1 MNSKERNF
9 LRKRAHNLEA
19 VVRIRKEGVIMKKIF
34 LVFSMFSL
42 ILLAE
47 NSKEGD
53 NAIADGIDNVAN
65 GNDAVAV
72 GNNNKAVG
80 EKSVSIGIENET
92 NTSNSIAIGKKNKA
106 LGSTSIAIG
115 LENKSTGQESIAFGT
130 KNITGE
136 YSISFGYGNIN
147 QGNHSVVSGREN
159 NISGEKNYVIGEKN
173 NVKGNSNFVFGSR
186 NIFENATS
194 RDIYIFGSDV
204 KVNNDVTD
212 AIVLGRGSEAVSNA
226 LSIGNSISKR
236 RIVNVAEA
244 QNDSDVITLGQAKT
258 LIKNNKNSQPETMAN
273 NEVDLSQYLK
283 KDFSNIDEVKAKE
296 KLLNILNKGTISDS
310 DTNFITGKTAYD
322 YISNYTYTKAEIDT
336 KIQNLSNNSGSI
348 DTSNFVKKTDFDNFK
363 NEVLKKSE
371 LNKKYI
377 LDKLGNKEV
386 SFTDAS
392 NIQVDKYVEKLSEG
406 ANIQTPKGSFV
417 TDKIVNK
424 YLTENYLNK
433 NIVDG
438 KLDLKADKDAKN
450 INIIEYVKK
459 LSNGSNIL
467 NPTGSLVTDTKI
479 NEYLTSNY
487 TNNTKLEEKLSQY
500 SKKDGSNIEVDKY
513 VEKLSDS
520 SDLNNP
526 KNRLITDTKLKSY
539 LEDRFS
545 KIGISSLEEKLTKA
559 NQESEKAISGV
570 ANAIAVGSLTQINT
584 TNNQLFNIGVSYGM
598 YSGEHAFALG
608 ISGTEPSGSFVYK
621 VNTSI
626 NTKAGFGIGVGGAYQ
641 FAIPNV
647 KVNNRNSKIDELN
660 KKIAE
665 LENLIKR
672 KIK

>member
-1 MNSKERNF
+1 M
-9 LRKRAHNLEA
+9 
-19 VVRIRKEGVIMKKIF
+19 
-34 LVFSMFSL
+34 
-42 ILLAE
+42 
-47 NSKEGD
+47 
-53 NAIADGIDNVAN
+53 
-65 GNDAVAV
+65 
-72 GNNNKAVG
+72 
-80 EKSVSIGIENET
+80 
-92 NTSNSIAIGKKNKA
+92 
-106 LGSTSIAIG
+106 
-115 LENKSTGQESIAFGT
+115 
-130 KNITGE
+130 
-136 YSISFGYGNIN
+136 
-147 QGNHSVVSGREN
+147 
-159 NISGEKNYVIGEKN
+159 
-173 NVKGNSNFVFGSR
+173 KGNSNFVFGSR
-186 NIFENATS
+186 NVFENEIS
-194 RDIYIFGSDV
+194 RDVYIFGSDV
-204 KVNNDVTD
+204 TVNNGVTD
-212 AIVLGRGSEAVSNA
+212 SIVLGSRSEAVSNA
-226 LSIGNSISKR
+226 LSIGNSTTKR

-258 LIKNNKNSQPETMAN
+258 LIKNNKNVTETMASN

-296 KLLNILNKGTISDS
+296 KLLNILNKGTITAS
-310 DTNFITGKTAYD
+310 DTNFITGKTAYE
-322 YISNYTYTKAEIDT
+322 YISNYTYTKDEIDT

-348 DTSNFVKKTDFDNFK
+348 DTSNFVKKSDFDNFK
-363 NEVLKKSE
+363 NEVLNKSE

-392 NIQVDKYVEKLSEG
+392 NIQVDKYIEKLSEG

-450 INIIEYVKK
+450 INVIEYVKK
-459 LSNGSNIL
+459 LSKGSNIL
-467 NPTGSLVTDTKI
+467 NPTGALVTDTKI

-487 TNNTKLEEKLSQY
+487 TNNTKLEKKLSQY

-513 VEKLSDS
+513 VKKLSDS

-526 KNRLITDTKLKSY
+526 QNRLITDTKLKSY

>member
-1 MNSKERNF
+1 
-9 LRKRAHNLEA
+9 
-19 VVRIRKEGVIMKKIF
+19 MKKIF
-34 LVFSMFSL
+34 LVLSMVSL
-42 ILLAE
+42 ILLSE
-47 NSKEGD
+47 NSKTGT

-92 NTSNSIAIGKKNKA
+92 NTGSSIAIGKKNMA

-115 LENKSTGQESIAFGT
+115 LENKSTGQEAIAFGT

-136 YSISFGYGNIN
+136 YSISFGYGNN
-147 QGNHSVVSGREN
+147 TQGKNSVVTGREN
-159 NISGEKNYVIGEKN
+159 NVIGELNYVVGSKN
-173 NVKGNSNFVFGSR
+173 KISGTSNYVFGSR
-186 NIFENATS
+186 NVLENGNF

-204 KVNNDVTD
+204 TVNNGVTD

-226 LSIGNSISKR
+226 LSIGSSTSKR

-258 LIKNNKNSQPETMAN
+258 LIKNNKNTTETMATN

-296 KLLNILNKGTISDS
+296 KLLNILNKGTITAT

-336 KIQNLSNNSGSI
+336 KIQNISNNSGNI
-348 DTSNFVKKTDFDNFK
+348 DTSNFVKKIDFDNFK

-406 ANIQTPKGSFV
+406 ANIQTPKGSLL
-417 TDKIVNK
+417 TDTMVNK
-424 YLTENYLNK
+424 YLTANYLDK
-433 NIVDG
+433 NSIDG

-450 INIIEYVKK
+450 INVIEYVKK

-467 NPTGSLVTDTKI
+467 NPTGALVTDTKI

-513 VEKLSDS
+513 VKKLSDD

-526 KNRLITDTKLKSY
+526 QNRLITDTKLKSY
-539 LEDRFS
+539 LEDRLS

-598 YSGEHAFALG
+598 YAGEHAFALG

>member
-1 MNSKERNF
+1 
-9 LRKRAHNLEA
+9 
-19 VVRIRKEGVIMKKIF
+19 MKKIF
-34 LVFSMFSL
+34 LVLSMISL

-47 NSKEGD
+47 NSKDGN

-130 KNITGE
+130 KNITNG

-159 NISGEKNYVIGEKN
+159 NVSGEKNYVIGEKN

-186 NIFENATS
+186 NVFENEIS
-194 RDIYIFGSDV
+194 RDVYIFGSDV
-204 KVNNDVTD
+204 TVNNGVTD
-212 AIVLGRGSEAVSNA
+212 SIVLGSRSEAVSNA
-226 LSIGNSISKR
+226 LSIGNSTTKR

-258 LIKNNKNSQPETMAN
+258 LIKNNKNVTETMASN

-296 KLLNILNKGTISDS
+296 KLLNILNKGTITAS
-310 DTNFITGKTAYD
+310 DTNFITGKTAYE
-322 YISNYTYTKAEIDT
+322 YISNYTYTKDEIDT
-336 KIQNLSNNSGSI
+336 KIQNLSNNSGNI
-348 DTSNFVKKTDFDNFK
+348 DTSNFVKKSDFDNFK
-363 NEVLKKSE
+363 NEVLNKSE

-438 KLDLKADKDAKN
+438 KLELKADKDAKN
-450 INIIEYVKK
+450 INVIEYVKK

-467 NPTGSLVTDTKI
+467 NPTGALVTDTKI

-513 VEKLSDS
+513 VKKLSDS

-526 KNRLITDTKLKSY
+526 QNRLITDTKLKSY

>member
-1 MNSKERNF
+1 
-9 LRKRAHNLEA
+9 
-19 VVRIRKEGVIMKKIF
+19 MKKIF
-34 LVFSMFSL
+34 LVLSMVSL

-47 NSKEGD
+47 NSKEGN

-130 KNITGE
+130 KNITSG

-159 NISGEKNYVIGEKN
+159 NVSGEKNYVIGEKN

-186 NIFENATS
+186 NVFENEIS
-194 RDIYIFGSDV
+194 RDVYIFGSDV
-204 KVNNDVTD
+204 TVNNGVTD
-212 AIVLGRGSEAVSNA
+212 AIVLGSRSEAVSNA
-226 LSIGNSISKR
+226 LSIGNSTTKR

-258 LIKNNKNSQPETMAN
+258 LIKNNKNVTETMASN

-296 KLLNILNKGTISDS
+296 KLLNILNKGTITAS

-322 YISNYTYTKAEIDT
+322 YISNYTYTKDEIDT

-348 DTSNFVKKTDFDNFK
+348 DTSNFVKKSDFDNFK
-363 NEVLKKSE
+363 NEVLNKSE

-438 KLDLKADKDAKN
+438 KLELKADKDAKN
-450 INIIEYVKK
+450 INVIEYVKK

-467 NPTGSLVTDTKI
+467 NPTGALVTDTKI

-513 VEKLSDS
+513 VKKLSDN

-526 KNRLITDTKLKSY
+526 QNRLITDTKLKSY

-598 YSGEHAFALG
+598 YAGEHAFALG

>member
-1 MNSKERNF
+1 
-9 LRKRAHNLEA
+9 
-19 VVRIRKEGVIMKKIF
+19 MKKIF
-34 LVFSMFSL
+34 LVLSMVSL

-47 NSKEGD
+47 NSKDGN

-92 NTSNSIAIGKKNKA
+92 NTGSSIAIGKNNKA

-136 YSISFGYGNIN
+136 YSISFGYGNN
-147 QGNHSVVSGREN
+147 TQGKNSVVTGREN
-159 NISGEKNYVIGEKN
+159 TVTGELNYVVGSKNKISGTSNY
-173 NVKGNSNFVFGSR
+173 VFGSR
-186 NIFENATS
+186 NVLENGNF

-204 KVNNDVTD
+204 TVNNGVTD

-226 LSIGNSISKR
+226 LSIGSSTSKR

-258 LIKNNKNSQPETMAN
+258 LIKNNKNTTETMATN

-296 KLLNILNKGTISDS
+296 KLLNILNKGTITAS

-322 YISNYTYTKAEIDT
+322 YISNYTYTKDEIDT

-348 DTSNFVKKTDFDNFK
+348 DTSNFVNKTDFDNFK

-406 ANIQTPKGSFV
+406 ANIQTPKGSLL
-417 TDKIVNK
+417 TDTMVNK
-424 YLTENYLNK
+424 YLTANYLDK
-433 NIVDG
+433 NSIDG

-450 INIIEYVKK
+450 INVIEYVKK

-467 NPTGSLVTDTKI
+467 NPTGALVTDTKI

-526 KNRLITDTKLKSY
+526 QNRLITDTKLKSY

-598 YSGEHAFALG
+598 YAGEHAFALG

>member
-1 MNSKERNF
+1 
-9 LRKRAHNLEA
+9 
-19 VVRIRKEGVIMKKIF
+19 MKKIF
-34 LVFSMFSL
+34 LVLSMVSL

-130 KNITGE
+130 KNITNG

-204 KVNNDVTD
+204 KVNNGVTD
-212 AIVLGRGSEAVSNA
+212 AIVLGSRSEAVSNA
-226 LSIGNSISKR
+226 LSIGNSTTKR

-258 LIKNNKNSQPETMAN
+258 LIKNNKNTTETMASN

-296 KLLNILNKGTISDS
+296 KLLNILNKGIISES
-310 DTNFITGKTAYD
+310 ETNFITGKTAYD

-348 DTSNFVKKTDFDNFK
+348 DTSNFVKKSDFDNFK
-363 NEVLKKSE
+363 NEVLNKSE

-392 NIQVDKYVEKLSEG
+392 NIQVNKYVEKLSEG
-406 ANIQTPKGSFV
+406 ANIQTPKGSLL
-417 TDKIVNK
+417 TDNMVNK

-450 INIIEYVKK
+450 INVIEYVKK

-467 NPTGSLVTDTKI
+467 NPTGALITDTKI

-513 VEKLSDS
+513 VKKLSDS

>member
-1 MNSKERNF
+1 
-9 LRKRAHNLEA
+9 
-19 VVRIRKEGVIMKKIF
+19 MKKIF
-34 LVFSMFSL
+34 LVLSMVSL
-42 ILLAE
+42 LLLAE

-92 NTSNSIAIGKKNKA
+92 NMGSSIAIGKKNKA

-130 KNITGE
+130 KNITNG

-186 NIFENATS
+186 NVFENEIS
-194 RDIYIFGSDV
+194 RDVYIFGSDV
-204 KVNNDVTD
+204 KVNNGVMD
-212 AIVLGRGSEAVSNA
+212 AIVLGSRSEAVSNA
-226 LSIGNSISKR
+226 LSIGNSTTKR

-258 LIKNNKNSQPETMAN
+258 LIKNNKNVTETMASN

-296 KLLNILNKGTISDS
+296 KLLNILNKGTITAS
-310 DTNFITGKTAYD
+310 DTNFITGKTAYE
-322 YISNYTYTKAEIDT
+322 YISNYTYTKDEIDT

-348 DTSNFVKKTDFDNFK
+348 DTSNFVKKSDFDNFK
-363 NEVLKKSE
+363 NEVLNKSE

-392 NIQVDKYVEKLSEG
+392 NIQVNKYVEKLSEG

-417 TDKIVNK
+417 TDKMVNK

-433 NIVDG
+433 NIVDE

-450 INIIEYVKK
+450 INVIEYVKK

-467 NPTGSLVTDTKI
+467 NPTGALVTDTKI

-513 VEKLSDS
+513 VKKLSDN

-526 KNRLITDTKLKSY
+526 QNRLITDTKLKSY

-598 YSGEHAFALG
+598 YAGEHAFALG

>member
-1 MNSKERNF
+1 
-9 LRKRAHNLEA
+9 
-19 VVRIRKEGVIMKKIF
+19 MKKIF
-34 LVFSMFSL
+34 LVLSMVSL

-47 NSKEGD
+47 NSKEGN

-92 NTSNSIAIGKKNKA
+92 NMSNSIAIGKKNKA

-130 KNITGE
+130 KNITSG

-159 NISGEKNYVIGEKN
+159 NVSGEKNYVIGEKN

-186 NIFENATS
+186 NIFENEIS
-194 RDIYIFGSDV
+194 RDVYIFGSDV
-204 KVNNDVTD
+204 TVNNGVTD
-212 AIVLGRGSEAVSNA
+212 AIVLGSRSEAVSNA
-226 LSIGNSISKR
+226 LSIGNSTTKR

-258 LIKNNKNSQPETMAN
+258 LIKNNKNTTETMASS

-296 KLLNILNKGTISDS
+296 KLLNILNKGTITAS
-310 DTNFITGKTAYD
+310 DTNFITGKTAYE
-322 YISNYTYTKAEIDT
+322 YISNYTYTKDEIDT

-348 DTSNFVKKTDFDNFK
+348 DTSNFVKKSDFDNFK
-363 NEVLKKSE
+363 NEVLNKSE

-417 TDKIVNK
+417 TDKIVDK
-424 YLTENYLNK
+424 YLTANYLDK
-433 NIVDG
+433 NSIDG

-450 INIIEYVKK
+450 INVIEYVKK

-467 NPTGSLVTDTKI
+467 NPTGALVTDTKI

-513 VEKLSDS
+513 VKKLSDN

-526 KNRLITDTKLKSY
+526 QNRLITDTKLKSY

-570 ANAIAVGSLTQINT
+570 ANAIAVGSLAQINT

-647 KVNNRNSKIDELN
+647 KVNNRNGKIDELN

>member
-1 MNSKERNF
+1 
-9 LRKRAHNLEA
+9 
-19 VVRIRKEGVIMKKIF
+19 MKKIF
-34 LVFSMFSL
+34 LVLSMISL

-47 NSKEGD
+47 NSKDGN
-53 NAIADGIDNVAN
+53 NAIADGIENVAN

-130 KNITGE
+130 KNITNG

-159 NISGEKNYVIGEKN
+159 NVSGEKNYVIGEKN

-186 NIFENATS
+186 NVFENEIS
-194 RDIYIFGSDV
+194 RDVYIFGSDV
-204 KVNNDVTD
+204 TVNNGVTD
-212 AIVLGRGSEAVSNA
+212 SIVLGSRSEAVSNA
-226 LSIGNSISKR
+226 LSIGNSTTKR

-258 LIKNNKNSQPETMAN
+258 LIKNNKNVTETMASN

-296 KLLNILNKGTISDS
+296 KLLNILNKGTITAS

-322 YISNYTYTKAEIDT
+322 YISNYTYTKDEIDT
-336 KIQNLSNNSGSI
+336 KIQNLSNNSGNI
-348 DTSNFVKKTDFDNFK
+348 DTSNFVKKSDFDNFK

-438 KLDLKADKDAKN
+438 KLELKADKDAKN
-450 INIIEYVKK
+450 INVIEYVKK

-467 NPTGSLVTDTKI
+467 NPTGALVTDTKI

-513 VEKLSDS
+513 VKKLSDS

-526 KNRLITDTKLKSY
+526 QNRLITDTKLKSY

>member
-1 MNSKERNF
+1 
-9 LRKRAHNLEA
+9 
-19 VVRIRKEGVIMKKIF
+19 MKKIF
-34 LVFSMFSL
+34 LVLSMVSL

-47 NSKEGD
+47 NSKEGN

-130 KNITGE
+130 KNITSG

-186 NIFENATS
+186 NVFENEIS
-194 RDIYIFGSDV
+194 RDVYIFGSDV
-204 KVNNDVTD
+204 TVNNGVTD
-212 AIVLGRGSEAVSNA
+212 AIVLGSRSEAVSNA
-226 LSIGNSISKR
+226 LSIGNSTTKR

-258 LIKNNKNSQPETMAN
+258 LIKNNKNTTETMASS
-273 NEVDLSQYLK
+273 NEADLSQYLK

-296 KLLNILNKGTISDS
+296 KLLNILNKGTITAS
-310 DTNFITGKTAYD
+310 DTNFITGKTAYE
-322 YISNYTYTKAEIDT
+322 YISNYTYTKDEIDT

-348 DTSNFVKKTDFDNFK
+348 DTSNFVKKSDFDNFK
-363 NEVLKKSE
+363 NEVLNKSE

-406 ANIQTPKGSFV
+406 ANIQIPKGSFV

-438 KLDLKADKDAKN
+438 KLELKADKDAKN
-450 INIIEYVKK
+450 INVIEYVKK

-467 NPTGSLVTDTKI
+467 NPTGALVTDTKI

-513 VEKLSDS
+513 VKKLSDD

-526 KNRLITDTKLKSY
+526 QNRLITDTKLKSY

>member
-1 MNSKERNF
+1 
-9 LRKRAHNLEA
+9 
-19 VVRIRKEGVIMKKIF
+19 MKKIF
-34 LVFSMFSL
+34 LVLSIVSL

-47 NSKEGD
+47 NSKDGN

-92 NTSNSIAIGKKNKA
+92 NMGSSIAIGKKNKA

-130 KNITGE
+130 KNITSG

-186 NIFENATS
+186 NVFENDIS
-194 RDIYIFGSDV
+194 RDVYIFGSDV
-204 KVNNDVTD
+204 KVNNGVTD
-212 AIVLGRGSEAVSNA
+212 AIVLGSRSEAVSNA
-226 LSIGNSISKR
+226 LSIGSSTSKR

-258 LIKNNKNSQPETMAN
+258 LIKNNKNITETMASN

-296 KLLNILNKGTISDS
+296 KLLNILNKGTITAS

-336 KIQNLSNNSGSI
+336 KIQNISNNSGSI
-348 DTSNFVKKTDFDNFK
+348 DTSNFVNKTDFDNFK
-363 NEVLKKSE
+363 NEVLNKSE

-417 TDKIVNK
+417 TDNMVNK

-433 NIVDG
+433 NIVDE

-450 INIIEYVKK
+450 INVIEYVKK

-467 NPTGSLVTDTKI
+467 NPTGALVTDTKI

-526 KNRLITDTKLKSY
+526 KNRLITDTKLKTY

-545 KIGISSLEEKLTKA
+545 KIGISSLEEKLIKA
-559 NQESEKAISGV
+559 NQDSEKAISGV

>member
-1 MNSKERNF
+1 
-9 LRKRAHNLEA
+9 
-19 VVRIRKEGVIMKKIF
+19 MKKIF
-34 LVFSMFSL
+34 LVLSMVSL
-42 ILLAE
+42 LLLAE
-47 NSKEGD
+47 NSKEGN

-130 KNITGE
+130 KNITSG

-186 NIFENATS
+186 NIFENEIS
-194 RDIYIFGSDV
+194 RDVYIFGSDV
-204 KVNNDVTD
+204 TVNNGVTD

-226 LSIGNSISKR
+226 LSIGNSTTKR

-258 LIKNNKNSQPETMAN
+258 LIKNNKNTTETMASN

-296 KLLNILNKGTISDS
+296 KLLNILNKGTITAS
-310 DTNFITGKTAYD
+310 DTNFITGKTAYE
-322 YISNYTYTKAEIDT
+322 YISNYTYTKDEIDT

-450 INIIEYVKK
+450 INVIEYVKK

-467 NPTGSLVTDTKI
+467 NPTGALVTDTKI

-513 VEKLSDS
+513 VKKLSDN

-526 KNRLITDTKLKSY
+526 QNRLITDTKLKSY

-598 YSGEHAFALG
+598 YAGEHAFALG

>member
-1 MNSKERNF
+1 
-9 LRKRAHNLEA
+9 
-19 VVRIRKEGVIMKKIF
+19 MKKIF
-34 LVFSMFSL
+34 LVLSMISL

-47 NSKEGD
+47 NSKDGN

-130 KNITGE
+130 KNITNG

-186 NIFENATS
+186 NVFENEIS
-194 RDIYIFGSDV
+194 RDVYIFGSDV
-204 KVNNDVTD
+204 TVNNGVTD
-212 AIVLGRGSEAVSNA
+212 AIVLGSRSEAVSNA
-226 LSIGNSISKR
+226 LSIGNSTTKR

-258 LIKNNKNSQPETMAN
+258 LIKNNKNITETMASN

-283 KDFSNIDEVKAKE
+283 KDFSNIDEVKSKE
-296 KLLNILNKGTISDS
+296 KLLNILNKGTITAS
-310 DTNFITGKTAYD
+310 DTNFITGKTAYE

-336 KIQNLSNNSGSI
+336 KIQNLSNNSGNI
-348 DTSNFVKKTDFDNFK
+348 DTSNFVKKSDFDNFK
-363 NEVLKKSE
+363 NEVLNKSE

-406 ANIQTPKGSFV
+406 ANIQIPKGSLL
-417 TDKIVNK
+417 TDNMVNK
-424 YLTENYLNK
+424 YLIENYLNK

-450 INIIEYVKK
+450 INVIEYVKK

-467 NPTGSLVTDTKI
+467 NPTGALVTDTKI

-513 VEKLSDS
+513 VKKLSDS

>member
-1 MNSKERNF
+1 
-9 LRKRAHNLEA
+9 
-19 VVRIRKEGVIMKKIF
+19 MKKIF
-34 LVFSMFSL
+34 LVLSMISL

-47 NSKEGD
+47 NSKEGN

-130 KNITGE
+130 KNITSG

-186 NIFENATS
+186 NVFENEIS
-194 RDIYIFGSDV
+194 RDVYIFGSDV
-204 KVNNDVTD
+204 TVNNGVTD
-212 AIVLGRGSEAVSNA
+212 AIVLGSRSEAVSNA
-226 LSIGNSISKR
+226 LSIGNSTTKR

-258 LIKNNKNSQPETMAN
+258 LIKNNKNVTETMASN

-296 KLLNILNKGTISDS
+296 KLLNILNKGTITAS

-322 YISNYTYTKAEIDT
+322 YISNYTYTKDEIDT

-348 DTSNFVKKTDFDNFK
+348 DTSNFVKKSDFDNFK
-363 NEVLKKSE
+363 NEVLNKSE

-406 ANIQTPKGSFV
+406 ANIQTPKGSLL
-417 TDKIVNK
+417 TDNMVNK

-438 KLDLKADKDAKN
+438 KLELKADKDAKN
-450 INIIEYVKK
+450 INVIEYVKK

-467 NPTGSLVTDTKI
+467 NPTGALVTDTKI

-513 VEKLSDS
+513 VKKLSDN

-526 KNRLITDTKLKSY
+526 QNRLITDTKLKSY

-598 YSGEHAFALG
+598 YAGEHAFALG

>member
-1 MNSKERNF
+1 
-9 LRKRAHNLEA
+9 
-19 VVRIRKEGVIMKKIF
+19 MKKIF
-34 LVFSMFSL
+34 LVLSMVSL

-47 NSKEGD
+47 NSKDGN

-65 GNDAVAV
+65 GNNTVSV
-72 GNNNKAVG
+72 GNNNSAIG
-80 EKSVSIGIENET
+80 ENSVSIGIENET

-130 KNITGE
+130 KNITSG

-159 NISGEKNYVIGEKN
+159 NVSGEKNYVIGEKN

-186 NIFENATS
+186 NVFENEIS
-194 RDIYIFGSDV
+194 RDVYIFGSDV
-204 KVNNDVTD
+204 TVNNGLTD
-212 AIVLGRGSEAVSNA
+212 AIVLGSRSEAVSNA
-226 LSIGNSISKR
+226 LSIGSSTSKR

-258 LIKNNKNSQPETMAN
+258 LIKNNKNTTETRANN

-296 KLLNILNKGTISDS
+296 KLLNILNKGTITAS
-310 DTNFITGKTAYD
+310 DTNFITGKTAYE
-322 YISNYTYTKAEIDT
+322 YISNYTYTKDEIDT
-336 KIQNLSNNSGSI
+336 KIQNLSNNSGNV
-348 DTSNFVKKTDFDNFK
+348 DTSNFVKKSDFDNFK
-363 NEVLKKSE
+363 NEVLNKSE

-392 NIQVDKYVEKLSEG
+392 NIQVNKYVEKLSEG

-438 KLDLKADKDAKN
+438 KLELKADKDAKN
-450 INIIEYVKK
+450 INVIEYVKK

-467 NPTGSLVTDTKI
+467 NPTGALVTDTKI

-513 VEKLSDS
+513 VKKLSDS

-526 KNRLITDTKLKSY
+526 QNRLITDTKLKSY

>member
-1 MNSKERNF
+1 
-9 LRKRAHNLEA
+9 
-19 VVRIRKEGVIMKKIF
+19 MKKIF
-34 LVFSMFSL
+34 LVLSMVSL
-42 ILLAE
+42 LLLAE
-47 NSKEGD
+47 NSKEGN

-130 KNITGE
+130 KNITSG

-186 NIFENATS
+186 NVFENEIS
-194 RDIYIFGSDV
+194 RDVYIFGSDV
-204 KVNNDVTD
+204 TVNNGVTD
-212 AIVLGRGSEAVSNA
+212 AIVLGSRSEAVSNA
-226 LSIGNSISKR
+226 LSIGNSTTKR

-258 LIKNNKNSQPETMAN
+258 LIKNNKNITETMAIN

-296 KLLNILNKGTISDS
+296 KLLNILNKGTITAS
-310 DTNFITGKTAYD
+310 DTNFITGKTAYE
-322 YISNYTYTKAEIDT
+322 YISNYTYTKDEIDT
-336 KIQNLSNNSGSI
+336 KIQNISNNFGSI
-348 DTSNFVKKTDFDNFK
+348 DTSNFVKKSDFDNFK
-363 NEVLKKSE
+363 NEVLNKSE

-392 NIQVDKYVEKLSEG
+392 NIQVNKYVEKLSEG

-450 INIIEYVKK
+450 INVIEYVKK

-467 NPTGSLVTDTKI
+467 NPTGALVTDTKI

-513 VEKLSDS
+513 VKKLSDN

-526 KNRLITDTKLKSY
+526 QNRLITDTKLKSY

-598 YSGEHAFALG
+598 YAGEHAFALG

>member
-1 MNSKERNF
+1 
-9 LRKRAHNLEA
+9 
-19 VVRIRKEGVIMKKIF
+19 MKKIF
-34 LVFSMFSL
+34 LVLSMVSL

-47 NSKEGD
+47 NSKEGN

-65 GNDAVAV
+65 GNEAVAV

-130 KNITGE
+130 KNITSG

-186 NIFENATS
+186 NVFENEIS
-194 RDIYIFGSDV
+194 RDVYIFGSDV
-204 KVNNDVTD
+204 TVNNGVTD
-212 AIVLGRGSEAVSNA
+212 AIVLGSRSEAVSNA
-226 LSIGNSISKR
+226 LSIGNSTTKR

-258 LIKNNKNSQPETMAN
+258 LIKNNKNVTETMASN

-296 KLLNILNKGTISDS
+296 KLLNILNKGTITAS

-322 YISNYTYTKAEIDT
+322 YISNYTYTKDEIDT
-336 KIQNLSNNSGSI
+336 KIQNLSNNSGNV
-348 DTSNFVKKTDFDNFK
+348 DTSNFVKKIDFDNFK

-406 ANIQTPKGSFV
+406 ANIQTPKGSLL
-417 TDKIVNK
+417 TDNMVNK
-424 YLTENYLNK
+424 YLTANYLDK
-433 NIVDG
+433 NSIDG
-438 KLDLKADKDAKN
+438 KLELKADKDAKN
-450 INIIEYVKK
+450 INVIEYVKK

-467 NPTGSLVTDTKI
+467 NPTGALVTDTKI

-513 VEKLSDS
+513 VKKLSDS

-526 KNRLITDTKLKSY
+526 QNRLITDTKLKSY

-598 YSGEHAFALG
+598 YAGEHAFALG

>member
-1 MNSKERNF
+1 
-9 LRKRAHNLEA
+9 
-19 VVRIRKEGVIMKKIF
+19 MKKIF
-34 LVFSMFSL
+34 LVLSMVSL

-47 NSKEGD
+47 NSKEGN

-130 KNITGE
+130 KNITSG

-159 NISGEKNYVIGEKN
+159 NVSGEKNYVIGEKN

-186 NIFENATS
+186 NIFENEIS
-194 RDIYIFGSDV
+194 RDVYIFGSDV
-204 KVNNDVTD
+204 KVNNGVMD
-212 AIVLGRGSEAVSNA
+212 AIVLGSRSEAVSNA
-226 LSIGNSISKR
+226 LSIGSSTSKR

-258 LIKNNKNSQPETMAN
+258 LIKNNKNSQPETMASN
-273 NEVDLSQYLK
+273 TEVDLSQYLK

-296 KLLNILNKGTISDS
+296 KLLNILNKGTITAS
-310 DTNFITGKTAYD
+310 DTNFITGKTAYE
-322 YISNYTYTKAEIDT
+322 YISNYTYTKDEIDT

-348 DTSNFVKKTDFDNFK
+348 DTSNFVKKSDFDNFK
-363 NEVLKKSE
+363 NEVLNKSE

-417 TDKIVNK
+417 TDKIVDK
-424 YLTENYLNK
+424 YLTANYLDK
-433 NIVDG
+433 NSIDG

-450 INIIEYVKK
+450 INVIEYVKK
-459 LSNGSNIL
+459 LSNGSNLL
-467 NPTGSLVTDTKI
+467 NPTGALVTDTKI

-513 VEKLSDS
+513 VKKLSDN

-526 KNRLITDTKLKSY
+526 QNRLITDTKLKSY

-570 ANAIAVGSLTQINT
+570 ANAIAVGSLAQINT

>member
-1 MNSKERNF
+1 
-9 LRKRAHNLEA
+9 
-19 VVRIRKEGVIMKKIF
+19 MKKIF
-34 LVFSMFSL
+34 LVLSMVSL

-47 NSKEGD
+47 NSKEGN

-92 NTSNSIAIGKKNKA
+92 NMGSSIAIGKKNKA

-130 KNITGE
+130 KNITSG

-186 NIFENATS
+186 NIFENEIS
-194 RDIYIFGSDV
+194 RDVYIFGSDV
-204 KVNNDVTD
+204 TVNNGVTD
-212 AIVLGRGSEAVSNA
+212 AIVLGSRSEAVSNA
-226 LSIGNSISKR
+226 LSIGSSTSKR

-258 LIKNNKNSQPETMAN
+258 LIKNNKNVTETMASN

-296 KLLNILNKGTISDS
+296 KLLNILNKGTITAS
-310 DTNFITGKTAYD
+310 DTNFITGKTAYE
-322 YISNYTYTKAEIDT
+322 YISNYTYTKDEIDT

-348 DTSNFVKKTDFDNFK
+348 DTSNFVKKSDFDNFK
-363 NEVLKKSE
+363 NEVLNKSE

-417 TDKIVNK
+417 TDKIVDK
-424 YLTENYLNK
+424 YLTANYLDK
-433 NIVDG
+433 NSIDG

-450 INIIEYVKK
+450 INVIEYVKK

-467 NPTGSLVTDTKI
+467 NPTGALVTDTKI

-513 VEKLSDS
+513 VKKLSDN

-526 KNRLITDTKLKSY
+526 QNRLITDTKLKSY

>member
-1 MNSKERNF
+1 
-9 LRKRAHNLEA
+9 
-19 VVRIRKEGVIMKKIF
+19 MKKIF
-34 LVFSMFSL
+34 LVLSMVSL
-42 ILLAE
+42 ILLSE
-47 NSKEGD
+47 NSKDGN
-53 NAIADGIDNVAN
+53 NAIADGINNTAN
-65 GNDAVAV
+65 GEDAVAV
-72 GNNNKAVG
+72 GNNNKAIG

-92 NTSNSIAIGKKNKA
+92 NTSNSIAIGKKNMA

-136 YSISFGYGNIN
+136 YSISFGYGNN
-147 QGNHSVVSGREN
+147 TQGKNSVVTGREN
-159 NISGEKNYVIGEKN
+159 NVTGELNYVVGSKN
-173 NVKGNSNFVFGSR
+173 KINGTSNYVFGSR
-186 NIFENATS
+186 NVLENGNF

-204 KVNNDVTD
+204 TVNNGVTD

-226 LSIGNSISKR
+226 LSIGSSTSKR

-258 LIKNNKNSQPETMAN
+258 LIKNNKNTTETMATN

-296 KLLNILNKGTISDS
+296 KLLNILNKGTITAS

-336 KIQNLSNNSGSI
+336 KIQNLSNNSGNV
-348 DTSNFVKKTDFDNFK
+348 DTSNFVKKIDFDNFK

-406 ANIQTPKGSFV
+406 ANIQTPKGSLL
-417 TDKIVNK
+417 TDTMVNK
-424 YLTENYLNK
+424 YLTANYLDK
-433 NIVDG
+433 NSIDG

-450 INIIEYVKK
+450 INVIEYVKK

-526 KNRLITDTKLKSY
+526 QNRLITDTKLKSY

-545 KIGISSLEEKLTKA
+545 KIGISSLEEKLSKA

-598 YSGEHAFALG
+598 YAGEHAFALG

>member
-1 MNSKERNF
+1 
-9 LRKRAHNLEA
+9 
-19 VVRIRKEGVIMKKIF
+19 MKKIF
-34 LVFSMFSL
+34 LVLSMISL

-47 NSKEGD
+47 NSKEGN

-130 KNITGE
+130 KNITNG

-186 NIFENATS
+186 NVFENEIS
-194 RDIYIFGSDV
+194 RDVYIFGSDV
-204 KVNNDVTD
+204 TVNNGVTD
-212 AIVLGRGSEAVSNA
+212 AIVLGSRSEAVSNA
-226 LSIGNSISKR
+226 LSIGNSTTKR

-258 LIKNNKNSQPETMAN
+258 LIKNNKNITETMAIN

-296 KLLNILNKGTISDS
+296 KLLNILNKGTITAS
-310 DTNFITGKTAYD
+310 DTNFITGKTAYE

-348 DTSNFVKKTDFDNFK
+348 DTSNFVNKSDFDNFK
-363 NEVLKKSE
+363 NEILNKSE

-392 NIQVDKYVEKLSEG
+392 NIQVDKYIEKLSEG
-406 ANIQTPKGSFV
+406 ANIQTPKGSLL
-417 TDKIVNK
+417 TDNMVNK

-438 KLDLKADKDAKN
+438 KLELKADKDAKN
-450 INIIEYVKK
+450 INVIEYVKK

-467 NPTGSLVTDTKI
+467 NPTGALVTDTKI

-570 ANAIAVGSLTQINT
+570 ANAIAVGSLPQINT

>member
-1 MNSKERNF
+1 
-9 LRKRAHNLEA
+9 
-19 VVRIRKEGVIMKKIF
+19 MKKIF
-34 LVFSMFSL
+34 LVLSMVSL

-47 NSKEGD
+47 NSKEGN

-130 KNITGE
+130 KNITNG

-186 NIFENATS
+186 NVFENEIS
-194 RDIYIFGSDV
+194 RDVYIFGSDV
-204 KVNNDVTD
+204 TVNNGVTD
-212 AIVLGRGSEAVSNA
+212 AIVLGSRSEAVSNA
-226 LSIGNSISKR
+226 LSIGNSTTKR

-258 LIKNNKNSQPETMAN
+258 LIKNNKNITETMASN

-283 KDFSNIDEVKAKE
+283 KDFSNIDEVKSKE
-296 KLLNILNKGTISDS
+296 KLLNILNKGTITAS

-322 YISNYTYTKAEIDT
+322 YISNYTYTKDEIDT
-336 KIQNLSNNSGSI
+336 KIQNLSNNSGNI
-348 DTSNFVKKTDFDNFK
+348 DTSNFVKKSDFDNFK
-363 NEVLKKSE
+363 NEVLNKSE

-406 ANIQTPKGSFV
+406 ANIQTPKGSLL
-417 TDKIVNK
+417 TDNMVNK
-424 YLTENYLNK
+424 YLTANYLDK
-433 NIVDG
+433 NSIDG
-438 KLDLKADKDAKN
+438 KLELKADKDAKN
-450 INIIEYVKK
+450 INVIEYVKK

-467 NPTGSLVTDTKI
+467 NPTGALVTDTKI

-513 VEKLSDS
+513 VKKLSDS

-526 KNRLITDTKLKSY
+526 QNRLITDTKLKSY

-660 KKIAE
+660 KKIAK

>member
-1 MNSKERNF
+1 
-9 LRKRAHNLEA
+9 
-19 VVRIRKEGVIMKKIF
+19 MKKIF
-34 LVFSMFSL
+34 LVLSMVSL

-47 NSKEGD
+47 NSKEGN

-130 KNITGE
+130 KNITNG

-186 NIFENATS
+186 NVLENGNF

-204 KVNNDVTD
+204 TVNNGVTD

-226 LSIGNSISKR
+226 LSIGSSTSKR

-244 QNDSDVITLGQAKT
+244 QNDNDVITLGQAKT
-258 LIKNNKNSQPETMAN
+258 LIKNNKNAPETMATN

-296 KLLNILNKGTISDS
+296 KLLNILNKGTISES

-336 KIQNLSNNSGSI
+336 KLQNLSNNSGSI

-386 SFTDAS
+386 SFTDAT

-417 TDKIVNK
+417 TDNMVNK

-450 INIIEYVKK
+450 INVIEYVKK

-487 TNNTKLEEKLSQY
+487 TNNIKLEEKLLQY
-500 SKKDGSNIEVDKY
+500 SKKDGSNIEFDKY

-545 KIGISSLEEKLTKA
+545 KIGISSLEEKLNKA

>member
-1 MNSKERNF
+1 
-9 LRKRAHNLEA
+9 
-19 VVRIRKEGVIMKKIF
+19 MKKIF
-34 LVFSMFSL
+34 LVLSMVSL

-47 NSKEGD
+47 NSKEGN

-130 KNITGE
+130 KNITSG

-186 NIFENATS
+186 NVFENEIS
-194 RDIYIFGSDV
+194 RDVYIFGSDV
-204 KVNNDVTD
+204 KVNNGVMD
-212 AIVLGRGSEAVSNA
+212 AIVLGSRSEAVSNA
-226 LSIGNSISKR
+226 LSIGNSTTKR

-258 LIKNNKNSQPETMAN
+258 LIKNNKNVTETMASN

-296 KLLNILNKGTISDS
+296 KLLNILNKGTITAS
-310 DTNFITGKTAYD
+310 DTNFITGKTAYE
-322 YISNYTYTKAEIDT
+322 YIYNYTYTKAEIDT
-336 KIQNLSNNSGSI
+336 KIQNISNNSGNV
-348 DTSNFVKKTDFDNFK
+348 DTSNFVKKSDFDNFK
-363 NEVLKKSE
+363 NEVLNKSE

-438 KLDLKADKDAKN
+438 KLELKADKDAKN
-450 INIIEYVKK
+450 INVIEYVKK

-467 NPTGSLVTDTKI
+467 NPTGALVTDTKI

-513 VEKLSDS
+513 VKKLSDN

-526 KNRLITDTKLKSY
+526 QNRLITDTKLKSY

-570 ANAIAVGSLTQINT
+570 ANAIAVGSLPQINT

-598 YSGEHAFALG
+598 YAGEHAFALG

>member
-1 MNSKERNF
+1 
-9 LRKRAHNLEA
+9 
-19 VVRIRKEGVIMKKIF
+19 MKKIF
-34 LVFSMFSL
+34 LVLSMVSL
-42 ILLAE
+42 LLLAE
-47 NSKEGD
+47 NSKEGN

-130 KNITGE
+130 KNITNG

-159 NISGEKNYVIGEKN
+159 NVSGEKNYVIGEKN

-186 NIFENATS
+186 NVFENEIS
-194 RDIYIFGSDV
+194 RDVYIFGSDV
-204 KVNNDVTD
+204 KVNNGVMD
-212 AIVLGRGSEAVSNA
+212 AIVLGSRSEAVSNA
-226 LSIGNSISKR
+226 LSIGNSTTKR

-258 LIKNNKNSQPETMAN
+258 LIKNNKNVTETMASN

-296 KLLNILNKGTISDS
+296 KLLNILNKGTITAS
-310 DTNFITGKTAYD
+310 DTNFITGKTAYE
-322 YISNYTYTKAEIDT
+322 YISNYTYTKDEIDT

-348 DTSNFVKKTDFDNFK
+348 DTSNFVKKSDFDNFK
-363 NEVLKKSE
+363 NEVLNKSE

-438 KLDLKADKDAKN
+438 KLELKADKDAKN
-450 INIIEYVKK
+450 INVIEYVKK

-467 NPTGSLVTDTKI
+467 NPTGALVTDTKI

-513 VEKLSDS
+513 VKKLSDN

-526 KNRLITDTKLKSY
+526 QNRLITDTKLKSY

-598 YSGEHAFALG
+598 YAGEHAFALG

>member
-1 MNSKERNF
+1 
-9 LRKRAHNLEA
+9 
-19 VVRIRKEGVIMKKIF
+19 MKKIF
-34 LVFSMFSL
+34 LVLSMVSL

-47 NSKEGD
+47 NSKDGN

-130 KNITGE
+130 KNITSG

-186 NIFENATS
+186 NVFENEIS
-194 RDIYIFGSDV
+194 RDVYIFGSDV
-204 KVNNDVTD
+204 TVNNGVTD
-212 AIVLGRGSEAVSNA
+212 AIVLGSRSEAVSNA
-226 LSIGNSISKR
+226 LSIGNSTTKR

-258 LIKNNKNSQPETMAN
+258 LIKNNKNVTETIASN

-296 KLLNILNKGTISDS
+296 KLLNILNKGTITAS
-310 DTNFITGKTAYD
+310 DTNFITGKTAYE
-322 YISNYTYTKAEIDT
+322 YISNYTYTKDEIDT

-348 DTSNFVKKTDFDNFK
+348 DTSNFVKKSDFDNFK
-363 NEVLKKSE
+363 NEVLNKSE

-392 NIQVDKYVEKLSEG
+392 NIQIDKYVEKLSEG
-406 ANIQTPKGSFV
+406 ANIQTPKGSLL

-438 KLDLKADKDAKN
+438 KLELKADKDAKN
-450 INIIEYVKK
+450 INVIEYVKK

-467 NPTGSLVTDTKI
+467 NPTGALVTDTKI

-513 VEKLSDS
+513 VKKLSDS

-526 KNRLITDTKLKSY
+526 QNRLITDTKLKSY

>member
-1 MNSKERNF
+1 
-9 LRKRAHNLEA
+9 
-19 VVRIRKEGVIMKKIF
+19 MKKIF
-34 LVFSMFSL
+34 LVLSMVSL
-42 ILLAE
+42 LLLAE
-47 NSKEGD
+47 NSKEGN

-130 KNITGE
+130 KNITSG

-159 NISGEKNYVIGEKN
+159 NVSGEKNYVIGEKN

-186 NIFENATS
+186 NIFENEIS
-194 RDIYIFGSDV
+194 RDVYIFGSDV
-204 KVNNDVTD
+204 TVNNGVTD
-212 AIVLGRGSEAVSNA
+212 AIVLGSRSEAVSNA
-226 LSIGNSISKR
+226 LSIGNSITKR

-258 LIKNNKNSQPETMAN
+258 LIKNNKNVTETMASN

-296 KLLNILNKGTISDS
+296 KLLNILNKGTITAS
-310 DTNFITGKTAYD
+310 DTNFITGKTAYE

-336 KIQNLSNNSGSI
+336 KIQNISNNSGNV
-348 DTSNFVKKTDFDNFK
+348 DTSNFVKKSDFDNFK
-363 NEVLKKSE
+363 NEVLNKSE

-392 NIQVDKYVEKLSEG
+392 NIQVNKYVEKLSEG

-450 INIIEYVKK
+450 INVIEYVKK

-467 NPTGSLVTDTKI
+467 NPTGALVTDTKI

-513 VEKLSDS
+513 VKKLSDS

-526 KNRLITDTKLKSY
+526 QNRLITDTKLKSY

-545 KIGISSLEEKLTKA
+545 KIGISSLEEKLSKA

>member
-1 MNSKERNF
+1 
-9 LRKRAHNLEA
+9 
-19 VVRIRKEGVIMKKIF
+19 MKKIF
-34 LVFSMFSL
+34 LVLSMISL

-47 NSKEGD
+47 NSKDGN

-130 KNITGE
+130 KNITNG

-159 NISGEKNYVIGEKN
+159 NVSGEKNYVIGEKN

-186 NIFENATS
+186 NVFENEIS
-194 RDIYIFGSDV
+194 RDVYIFGSDV
-204 KVNNDVTD
+204 TVNNGVTD
-212 AIVLGRGSEAVSNA
+212 SIVLGSRSEAVSNA
-226 LSIGNSISKR
+226 LSIGNSTTKR

-258 LIKNNKNSQPETMAN
+258 LIKNNKNVTETMASN

-296 KLLNILNKGTISDS
+296 KLLNILNKGTITAS
-310 DTNFITGKTAYD
+310 DTNFITGKTAYE
-322 YISNYTYTKAEIDT
+322 YISNYTYTKDEMDT
-336 KIQNLSNNSGSI
+336 KIQNLSNISGSI
-348 DTSNFVKKTDFDNFK
+348 DTSNFVKKSDFDNFK
-363 NEVLKKSE
+363 NEVLNKSE

-392 NIQVDKYVEKLSEG
+392 NIQVDKYIEKLSEG

-450 INIIEYVKK
+450 INVIEYVKK
-459 LSNGSNIL
+459 LSKGSNIL
-467 NPTGSLVTDTKI
+467 NPTGALVTDTKI

-487 TNNTKLEEKLSQY
+487 TNNTKLEKKLSQY

-513 VEKLSDS
+513 VKKLSDS

-526 KNRLITDTKLKSY
+526 QNRLITDTKLKSY

>member
-1 MNSKERNF
+1 
-9 LRKRAHNLEA
+9 
-19 VVRIRKEGVIMKKIF
+19 MKKIF
-34 LVFSMFSL
+34 LVLSMISL

-47 NSKEGD
+47 NSKEGN

-136 YSISFGYGNIN
+136 YSISFGYGNN
-147 QGNHSVVSGREN
+147 TQGKNSVVSGREN

-186 NIFENATS
+186 NVFENEIS
-194 RDIYIFGSDV
+194 RDVYIFGSDV
-204 KVNNDVTD
+204 KVNNGVMD
-212 AIVLGRGSEAVSNA
+212 AIVLGSRSEAVSNA
-226 LSIGNSISKR
+226 LSIGNSTTKR

-258 LIKNNKNSQPETMAN
+258 LIKNNKNVTETMASN

-296 KLLNILNKGTISDS
+296 KLLNILNKGTITAS

-322 YISNYTYTKAEIDT
+322 YISNYTYTKDEIDT
-336 KIQNLSNNSGSI
+336 KIQNLSNNSGNV
-348 DTSNFVKKTDFDNFK
+348 DTSNFVKKSDFDNFK
-363 NEVLKKSE
+363 NEVLNKSE

-392 NIQVDKYVEKLSEG
+392 NIQVNKYVGKLSEG

-438 KLDLKADKDAKN
+438 KLELKADKDAKN
-450 INIIEYVKK
+450 INVIEYVKK
-459 LSNGSNIL
+459 LSKGSNIL
-467 NPTGSLVTDTKI
+467 NPTGALVTDTKI

-513 VEKLSDS
+513 VKKLSDS

-526 KNRLITDTKLKSY
+526 QNRLITDTKLKSY

>member
-1 MNSKERNF
+1 
-9 LRKRAHNLEA
+9 
-19 VVRIRKEGVIMKKIF
+19 MKKIF
-34 LVFSMFSL
+34 LVLSMISL

-47 NSKEGD
+47 NSKDGN

-130 KNITGE
+130 KNITNG

-186 NIFENATS
+186 NIFENDTS

-204 KVNNDVTD
+204 KVNNGVTD
-212 AIVLGRGSEAVSNA
+212 AIVLGSRSEAVSNA
-226 LSIGNSISKR
+226 LSIGNSTTKR

-258 LIKNNKNSQPETMAN
+258 LIKNNKNVTETMASN

-296 KLLNILNKGTISDS
+296 KLLNILNKGTITAS

-322 YISNYTYTKAEIDT
+322 YISNYTYTKDEIDT
-336 KIQNLSNNSGSI
+336 KIQNLSNNSGNV
-348 DTSNFVKKTDFDNFK
+348 DTSNFVKKSDFDNFK
-363 NEVLKKSE
+363 NEVLNKSE

-392 NIQVDKYVEKLSEG
+392 NIQVNKYVGKLSEG

-438 KLDLKADKDAKN
+438 KLELKADKDAKN
-450 INIIEYVKK
+450 INVIEYVKK
-459 LSNGSNIL
+459 LSKGSNIL
-467 NPTGSLVTDTKI
+467 NPTGALVTDTKI

-487 TNNTKLEEKLSQY
+487 TNNTKLEEKLSLY

-513 VEKLSDS
+513 VKKLSDS

-526 KNRLITDTKLKSY
+526 QNRLITDTKLKSY

>member
-1 MNSKERNF
+1 
-9 LRKRAHNLEA
+9 
-19 VVRIRKEGVIMKKIF
+19 MKKIF
-34 LVFSMFSL
+34 LVLSIVSL

-47 NSKEGD
+47 NSKEGN

-65 GNDAVAV
+65 GNDTVAV

-130 KNITGE
+130 KNITNG

-186 NIFENATS
+186 NIFENEIS
-194 RDIYIFGSDV
+194 RDVYIFGSDV
-204 KVNNDVTD
+204 TVNNGVTD
-212 AIVLGRGSEAVSNA
+212 AIVLGSRSEAVSNA
-226 LSIGNSISKR
+226 LSIGNSTTKR

-258 LIKNNKNSQPETMAN
+258 LIKNNKNTTETMASN

-296 KLLNILNKGTISDS
+296 KLLNILNKGTITAS
-310 DTNFITGKTAYD
+310 DTNFITGKTAYE

-336 KIQNLSNNSGSI
+336 KIQNISNNSGNV
-348 DTSNFVKKTDFDNFK
+348 DTSNFVNKSDFDNFK
-363 NEVLKKSE
+363 NEVLNKSE

-392 NIQVDKYVEKLSEG
+392 NIEVDKYVEKLSEG

-438 KLDLKADKDAKN
+438 KLELKADKDAKN
-450 INIIEYVKK
+450 INVIEYVKK

-467 NPTGSLVTDTKI
+467 NPTGALVTDTKI

-513 VEKLSDS
+513 VKKLSDS

-526 KNRLITDTKLKSY
+526 QNRLITDTKLKSY

>member
-1 MNSKERNF
+1 
-9 LRKRAHNLEA
+9 
-19 VVRIRKEGVIMKKIF
+19 MKKIF
-34 LVFSMFSL
+34 LVLSMISL

-47 NSKEGD
+47 NSKDGN

-130 KNITGE
+130 KNITNG

-159 NISGEKNYVIGEKN
+159 NVSGEKNYVIGEKN

-186 NIFENATS
+186 NVFENEIS
-194 RDIYIFGSDV
+194 RDVYIFGSDV
-204 KVNNDVTD
+204 TVNNGVTD
-212 AIVLGRGSEAVSNA
+212 SIVLGSRSEAVSNA
-226 LSIGNSISKR
+226 LSIGNSTTKR

-258 LIKNNKNSQPETMAN
+258 LIKNNKNVTETMASN

-296 KLLNILNKGTISDS
+296 KLLNILNKGTITAS
-310 DTNFITGKTAYD
+310 DTNFITGKTAYE
-322 YISNYTYTKAEIDT
+322 YISNYTYTKDEIDT

-348 DTSNFVKKTDFDNFK
+348 DTSNFVNKSDFDNFK
-363 NEVLKKSE
+363 NEVLNKSE

-392 NIQVDKYVEKLSEG
+392 NIEVDKYVEKLSEG

-438 KLDLKADKDAKN
+438 KLELKADKDAKN
-450 INIIEYVKK
+450 INVIEYVKK

-467 NPTGSLVTDTKI
+467 NPTGALVTDTKI

-513 VEKLSDS
+513 VKKLSDS

-526 KNRLITDTKLKSY
+526 QNRLITDTKLKSY

>member
-1 MNSKERNF
+1 
-9 LRKRAHNLEA
+9 
-19 VVRIRKEGVIMKKIF
+19 MKKIF
-34 LVFSMFSL
+34 LVLSMVSL

-47 NSKEGD
+47 NSKEGN

-130 KNITGE
+130 KNITNG

-159 NISGEKNYVIGEKN
+159 NVSGEKNYVIGEKN

-186 NIFENATS
+186 NVFENEIS
-194 RDIYIFGSDV
+194 RDVYIFGSDV
-204 KVNNDVTD
+204 TVNNGVTD
-212 AIVLGRGSEAVSNA
+212 SIVLGSRSEAVSNA
-226 LSIGNSISKR
+226 LSIGNSTTKR

-258 LIKNNKNSQPETMAN
+258 LIKNNKNVTETMASN

-296 KLLNILNKGTISDS
+296 KLLNILNKGTITAS
-310 DTNFITGKTAYD
+310 DTNFITGKTAYE
-322 YISNYTYTKAEIDT
+322 YISNYTYTKDEIDT

-348 DTSNFVKKTDFDNFK
+348 DTSNFVKKSDFDNFK
-363 NEVLKKSE
+363 NEVLNKSE

-392 NIQVDKYVEKLSEG
+392 NIQVDKYIEKLSEG

-450 INIIEYVKK
+450 INVIEYVKK

-467 NPTGSLVTDTKI
+467 NPTGALVTDTKI

-487 TNNTKLEEKLSQY
+487 TNNTKLEEKLSLY

-513 VEKLSDS
+513 VKKLSDS

-526 KNRLITDTKLKSY
+526 QNRLITDTKLKSY

-626 NTKAGFGIGVGGAYQ
+626 NTKAGFGIGVGGEYK

>member
-1 MNSKERNF
+1 
-9 LRKRAHNLEA
+9 
-19 VVRIRKEGVIMKKIF
+19 MKKIF
-34 LVFSMFSL
+34 LVLSMVSL

-47 NSKEGD
+47 NSKEGN

-106 LGSTSIAIG
+106 LGFISIAIG
-115 LENKSTGQESIAFGT
+115 IENKSTGQESIAFGT
-130 KNITGE
+130 KNITSG

-186 NIFENATS
+186 NVFENEIS
-194 RDIYIFGSDV
+194 RDVYIFGSDV
-204 KVNNDVTD
+204 IVNNGLTD
-212 AIVLGRGSEAVSNA
+212 AIVLGSRSEAVSNA
-226 LSIGNSISKR
+226 LSIGNSTTKR

-258 LIKNNKNSQPETMAN
+258 LIKNNKNVTETMASN

-296 KLLNILNKGTISDS
+296 KLLNILNKGTITAS
-310 DTNFITGKTAYD
+310 DTNFITGKTAYE
-322 YISNYTYTKAEIDT
+322 YISNYTYTKDEIDT
-336 KIQNLSNNSGSI
+336 KIQNLSNNSESI
-348 DTSNFVKKTDFDNFK
+348 DTSNFVKKSDFDNFK
-363 NEVLKKSE
+363 NEVLNKSE

-406 ANIQTPKGSFV
+406 TNIQTPKGSLL

-438 KLDLKADKDAKN
+438 KLELKADKDAKN
-450 INIIEYVKK
+450 INVIEYVKK

-467 NPTGSLVTDTKI
+467 NPTGALVTDTKI

-513 VEKLSDS
+513 VKKLSDS

-526 KNRLITDTKLKSY
+526 QNRLITDTKLKSY

>member
-1 MNSKERNF
+1 
-9 LRKRAHNLEA
+9 
-19 VVRIRKEGVIMKKIF
+19 MKKIF
-34 LVFSMFSL
+34 LVLSMVSL
-42 ILLAE
+42 LLLAE
-47 NSKEGD
+47 NSKEGN

-130 KNITGE
+130 KNITNG

-159 NISGEKNYVIGEKN
+159 NVSGEKNYVIGEKN

-186 NIFENATS
+186 NVFENEIS
-194 RDIYIFGSDV
+194 RDVYIFGSDV
-204 KVNNDVTD
+204 KVNNGVMD
-212 AIVLGRGSEAVSNA
+212 AIVLGSRSEAVSNA
-226 LSIGNSISKR
+226 LSIGNSTTKR

-258 LIKNNKNSQPETMAN
+258 LIKNNKNVTETMASN
-273 NEVDLSQYLK
+273 NEVELSQYLK

-296 KLLNILNKGTISDS
+296 KLLNILNKGTITAS
-310 DTNFITGKTAYD
+310 DTNFITGKTAYE
-322 YISNYTYTKAEIDT
+322 YISNYTYTKDEIDT

-348 DTSNFVKKTDFDNFK
+348 DTSNFVKKSDFDNFK
-363 NEVLKKSE
+363 NEVLNKSE

-438 KLDLKADKDAKN
+438 KLELKADKDAKN
-450 INIIEYVKK
+450 INVIEYVKK

-467 NPTGSLVTDTKI
+467 NPTGALVTDTKI

-513 VEKLSDS
+513 VKKLSDN

-526 KNRLITDTKLKSY
+526 QNRLITDTKLKSY

-598 YSGEHAFALG
+598 YAGEHAFALG

>member
-1 MNSKERNF
+1 
-9 LRKRAHNLEA
+9 
-19 VVRIRKEGVIMKKIF
+19 MKKIF
-34 LVFSMFSL
+34 LVLSMISL

-47 NSKEGD
+47 NSKEGN

-130 KNITGE
+130 KNITNG

-186 NIFENATS
+186 NIFENEIS
-194 RDIYIFGSDV
+194 RDVYIFGSDV
-204 KVNNDVTD
+204 TVNNGVTD
-212 AIVLGRGSEAVSNA
+212 AIVLGSRSEAVSNA
-226 LSIGNSISKR
+226 LSIGNSTTKR

-258 LIKNNKNSQPETMAN
+258 LIKNNKNTTETMASN

-296 KLLNILNKGTISDS
+296 KLLNILNKGKITAS
-310 DTNFITGKTAYD
+310 DTNFITGKTAYE
-322 YISNYTYTKAEIDT
+322 YISNYTYTKDEINT

-348 DTSNFVKKTDFDNFK
+348 DTSNFVKKSDFDNFK
-363 NEVLKKSE
+363 NEVLNKSE

-438 KLDLKADKDAKN
+438 KLELKADKDAKN
-450 INIIEYVKK
+450 INVIEYVKK

-467 NPTGSLVTDTKI
+467 NPTGALVTDTKI

-513 VEKLSDS
+513 VKKLSDS

-526 KNRLITDTKLKSY
+526 QNRLITDTKLKSY

-626 NTKAGFGIGVGGAYQ
+626 NTKAGFGIGIGGAYQ
-641 FAIPNV
+641 FAIPNA

>member
-1 MNSKERNF
+1 
-9 LRKRAHNLEA
+9 
-19 VVRIRKEGVIMKKIF
+19 MKKIF
-34 LVFSMFSL
+34 LVLSMISL

-47 NSKEGD
+47 NSKDGN

-130 KNITGE
+130 KNITNG

-159 NISGEKNYVIGEKN
+159 NVSGEKNYVIGEKN

-186 NIFENATS
+186 NVFENEIS
-194 RDIYIFGSDV
+194 RDVYIFGSDV
-204 KVNNDVTD
+204 TVNNGVTD
-212 AIVLGRGSEAVSNA
+212 SIVLGSRSEAVSNA
-226 LSIGNSISKR
+226 LSIGNSTTKR

-258 LIKNNKNSQPETMAN
+258 LIKNNKNVTETMASN

-296 KLLNILNKGTISDS
+296 KLLNILNKGTITAS
-310 DTNFITGKTAYD
+310 DTNFITGKTAYE
-322 YISNYTYTKAEIDT
+322 YISNYTYTKDEIDT

-348 DTSNFVKKTDFDNFK
+348 DTSNFVKKSDFDNFK
-363 NEVLKKSE
+363 NEVLNKSE

-392 NIQVDKYVEKLSEG
+392 NIQVDKYIEKLSEG

-450 INIIEYVKK
+450 INVIEYVKK

-467 NPTGSLVTDTKI
+467 NPTGALVTDTKI

-513 VEKLSDS
+513 VKKLSDS

-526 KNRLITDTKLKSY
+526 QNRLITDTKLKSY

>member
-1 MNSKERNF
+1 
-9 LRKRAHNLEA
+9 
-19 VVRIRKEGVIMKKIF
+19 MKKIF
-34 LVFSMFSL
+34 LVLSMISL

-47 NSKEGD
+47 NSKDGN

-130 KNITGE
+130 KNITNG

-186 NIFENATS
+186 NVFENEIS
-194 RDIYIFGSDV
+194 RDVYIFGSDV
-204 KVNNDVTD
+204 TVNNGVTD
-212 AIVLGRGSEAVSNA
+212 AIVLGSRSEAVSNA
-226 LSIGNSISKR
+226 LSIGNSTTKR

-258 LIKNNKNSQPETMAN
+258 LIKNNKNITETMASN

-296 KLLNILNKGTISDS
+296 KLLNILNKGTITAS

-322 YISNYTYTKAEIDT
+322 YISNYTYTKDEIDT

-348 DTSNFVKKTDFDNFK
+348 DTSNFVKKSDFDNFK
-363 NEVLKKSE
+363 NEVLNKSE

-406 ANIQTPKGSFV
+406 ANIQIPKGSLL
-417 TDKIVNK
+417 TDNMVNK
-424 YLTENYLNK
+424 YLIENYLNK

-450 INIIEYVKK
+450 INVIEYVKK

-467 NPTGSLVTDTKI
+467 NPTGALVTDTKI

-513 VEKLSDS
+513 VKKLSDS

-660 KKIAE
+660 KKIAK